1 MTKLGKL
8 SRLMFILKI
17 IVLMSEKRG
26 LGGVKGVTNTL
37 IKLDRG
43 YKTNYRSFCNWKQT
57 IYRWHNNSTID
68 TKVSIE

>member
-37 IKLDRG
+37 INLDRG
-43 YKTNYRSFCNWKQT
+43 YKTKYRSFCNWKQT